1 MISFGKVAV
10 NSFGLVGCGEF
21 FKEHIA
27 KESSAKN
34 ALLALGSEGRRQ
46 VRARLIT
53 MHYDTLEQEL
63 TKAVLSFEDL
73 VLLDDRDLQRVLREV
88 DNGELA
94 RALKGASY
102 DVKEKVFRNMS
113 RRAATMLKEDIEYMG
128 AVRKGHV
135 YEAQDKILAVV
146 RRLDQSE
153 EFVIVRPGEADEFV
167 G

>member
-1 MISFGKVAV
+1 MITL
-10 NSFGLVGCGEF
+10 NTIL
-21 FKEHIA
+21 
-27 KESSAKN
+27 N
-34 ALLALGSEGRRQ
+34 LSE
-46 VRARLIT
+46 
-53 MHYDTLEQEL
+53 
-63 TKAVLSFEDL
+63 
-73 VLLDDRDLQRVLREV
+73 RDQQKFLREV

-146 RRLDQSE
+146 RRLEQSE
-153 EFVIVRPGEADEFV
+153 EIVIVRHGNADEFV
-167 G
+167 E